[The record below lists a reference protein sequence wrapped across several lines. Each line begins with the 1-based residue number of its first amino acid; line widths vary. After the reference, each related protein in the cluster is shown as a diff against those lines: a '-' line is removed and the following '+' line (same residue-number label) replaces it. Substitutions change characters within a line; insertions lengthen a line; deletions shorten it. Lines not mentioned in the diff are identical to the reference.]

1 MGRPLRPGLPGQPD
15 SGTGCAVLGGE
26 KRMRVEFT
34 LQERSALY
42 GLLADHSTDIILKTD
57 RRGFVV
63 AASPALERLG
73 LMLPTMLIGPHV
85 RDLIHPDYCDLI
97 EDEHRA
103 AIAGKGSSAWLE
115 LPAAQNGREEQW
127 FETQVCP
134 MTSQRGQ
141 IYGALVVMRC
151 IAMRKSL
158 EERLFAAEFTDPL
171 THLTN
176 RIAFVAMLDHLVSR
190 DPHRGALALFDID
203 HFMTLNMRFGQSAG
217 DDLLRAFAGLLR
229 AMTRSE
235 DIISRVGGERF
246 GVIMPGQMPESAAA
260 ACTPIVEILAE
271 AGGAALG
278 GNFSVSTSVG
288 IAGIARSTDST
299 VKHAELA
306 LFMAKAK
313 GRSRIEISPN
323 RIKRDNVRPL
333 SPTSRTSTSDF

>member
-1 MGRPLRPGLPGQPD
+1 MGGD
-15 SGTGCAVLGGE
+15 

-57 RRGFVV
+57 RCGFVLD
-63 AASPALERLG
+63 ASPALERLG
-73 LMLPTMLIGPHV
+73 LTLPAMLIGPHV
-85 RDLIHPDYCDLI
+85 RDLIRPDHRDLI

-103 AIAGKGSSAWLE
+103 AIAGTGSGAWLE
-115 LPAAQNGREEQW
+115 LPAVRTGREEQW
-127 FETQVCP
+127 FETQVRP
-134 MTSQRGQ
+134 MTDRLGRT
-141 IYGALVVMRC
+141 YGALVVMRC

-171 THLTN
+171 TRLTN
-176 RIAFVAMLDHLVSR
+176 RIAFVAMLDYLVSR
-190 DPHRGALALFDID
+190 DHRATLALFDID

-217 DDLLRAFAGLLR
+217 DDLLCAFAGLLR

-235 DIISRVGGERF
+235 DIISRVDGERF
-246 GVIMPGQMPESAAA
+246 GVIMPGLLPEAAA
-260 ACTPIVEILAE
+260 AVCMPIVDTLAA
-271 AGGAALG
+271 AGKAAVG
-278 GNFSVSTSVG
+278 GNFAVSTSVG

-313 GRSRIEISPN
+313 GRSRIETSPDLAATAI
-323 RIKRDNVRPL
+323 R
-333 SPTSRTSTSDF
+333 